1 MKRASIA
8 GVFALCVGLAVG
20 CGGGKDETEIAE
32 REPEVTGRGDGRSAS
47 VTETGCLTAQGDQF
61 VLTAL
66 ESAADAGKPQQDA
79 GKPEQG
85 GASPT
90 ASARTTTESYQLIG
104 NEDELRKLVG
114 RQVRVSGEAD
124 PPKVAEVRESTP
136 PSAASGATGTAGQ
149 AEPAK
154 PGEPQV
160 ATSTETR
167 LEVTQLRVQSIT
179 ATGEACAASR

>member
-8 GVFALCVGLAVG
+8 GMFAVCLGLTVA
-20 CGGGKDETEIAE
+20 CGGGKDEAEIAE
-32 REPEVTGRGDGRSAS
+32 REPEVAGRGDNRPVSID
-47 VTETGCLTAQGDQF
+47 ETGCLTAEGDRF

-66 ESAADAGKPQQDA
+66 ESAAGADAGRPAQ
-79 GKPEQG
+79 E

-90 ASARTTTESYQLIG
+90 ANAETTTQSYQLIG
-104 NEDELRKLVG
+104 NEEELRQLVG

-124 PPKVAEVRESTP
+124 QPKVAEVRESTP
-136 PSAASGATGTAGQ
+136 PTAASGATGTAGQ

-160 ATSTETR
+160 STSTETR
-167 LEVTQLRVQSIT
+167 LEVTQLRVQTIT
-179 ATGEACAASR
+179 ATGEACTAR